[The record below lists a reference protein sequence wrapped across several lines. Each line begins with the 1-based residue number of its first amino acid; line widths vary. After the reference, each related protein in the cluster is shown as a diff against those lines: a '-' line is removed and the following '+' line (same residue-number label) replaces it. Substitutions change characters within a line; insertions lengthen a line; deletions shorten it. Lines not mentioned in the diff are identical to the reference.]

1 MGRFLLKSIN
11 QQVTLPNF
19 HKPIKNQLKYLKW
32 YNYIGK

>member
-11 QQVTLPNF
+11 QLVKVSDF